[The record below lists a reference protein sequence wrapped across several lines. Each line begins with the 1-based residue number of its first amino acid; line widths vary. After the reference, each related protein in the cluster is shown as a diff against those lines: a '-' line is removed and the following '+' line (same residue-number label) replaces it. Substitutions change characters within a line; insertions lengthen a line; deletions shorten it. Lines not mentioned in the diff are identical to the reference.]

1 MTLLYNTGVKT
12 IYVKRHSPKTNIW
25 IVVCE
30 YDRPSKKPQ
39 TVCQVFDEF
48 HARELRLMFCK
59 MYGLN
64 PNIVDKRDW
73 FAIKGQLA
81 LEQDKVF
88 HKLNNVAQR
97 QVKTIKRSEREE
109 LHDLVAQMLEIGSVV
124 KL

>member
-25 IVVCE
+25 IVVVE

-81 LEQDKVF
+81 LEQE
-88 HKLNNVAQR
+88 LNNVAQR
-97 QVKTIKRSEREE
+97 QVETIKRSEREE
-109 LHDLVAQMLEIGSVV
+109 LHDLVAQMLEVGSVV

>member
-25 IVVCE
+25 ILVCE

-48 HARELRLMFCK
+48 HAHELRLMFCK

-64 PNIVDKRDW
+64 PNIIDRRDW
-73 FAIKGQLA
+73 FAIKGQISFTSSSIALRALA
-81 LEQDKVF
+81 YSIERRARRF
-88 HKLNNVAQR
+88 SSHCIRFANTVA
-97 QVKTIKRSEREE
+97 T
-109 LHDLVAQMLEIGSVV
+109 
-124 KL
+124 

>member
-25 IVVCE
+25 ILVCE

-48 HARELRLMFCK
+48 HAHELRLMFCK

-64 PNIVDKRDW
+64 PNIVDRRDW
-73 FAIKGQLA
+73 FAIKGQFA
-81 LEQDKVF
+81 LEQDKAF

-97 QVKTIKRSEREE
+97 QVETIKRAARGAW
-109 LHDLVAQMLEIGSVV
+109 HDLAAQMWEEGSVV